1 MMLQQFTT
9 PLAFLLMKSEGMP
22 EQKEEEHLQKI
33 SELISTEPGMP
44 SPGDAFSHPQRTE
57 PDTAK
62 LPLSQSCCILSCIP
76 PSPVQVGPSQSTRGL

>member
-9 PLAFLLMKSEGMP
+9 PLAFLLMKSEGMR

-62 LPLSQSCCILSCIP
+62 LPCILSCIP
-76 PSPVQVGPSQSTRGL
+76 PSPAQVGPRQSTRGL